1 MKKNTLFL
9 LLLFLF
15 LGKWNLATAQT
26 PSIDVVTMKDGKIYK
41 GKILSYTPG
50 QQLVFQQDDGQR
62 LELQDVDISKILQ
75 GTQQGNE
82 ATENKPTSKQNGLPS
97 AKTRGLYGSSM
108 LSFALGGSDS
118 EGLALGAG
126 FSQVI
131 GYQITKAFGVGVG
144 FGVDNYSRRG
154 DTVYPLF
161 AEVRNFLP
169 SKSNTGNFYLTAG
182 GGYSLAFPRESLEI
196 TSAKG
201 GPMGQF
207 AIGYRA
213 ATIEG
218 IDIFVDL
225 GAKFQS
231 AHFERMLHNGDFEER
246 DVEFRRMVIRVGIGL

>member
-9 LLLFLF
+9 LLLPLF
-15 LGKWNLATAQT
+15 LGIRNPATAQSA
-26 PSIDVVTMKDGKIYK
+26 SIDVVTMKGGKIYK
-41 GKILSYTPG
+41 GKILSYVPG
-50 QQLVFQQDDGQR
+50 RQLVLQQDDGQR
-62 LELQDVDISKILQ
+62 LELQDADISKILQ
-75 GTQQGNE
+75 GAQQGDE
-82 ATENKPTSKQNGLPS
+82 ATEKKPTSKRNGLPS

-108 LSFALGGSDS
+108 LSFAMGGSDS

-126 FSQVI
+126 FSQVV

-144 FGVDNYSRRG
+144 IGVDNYSRRG

-169 SKSNTGNFYLTAG
+169 STSNTGNFYLTAG

-207 AIGYRA
+207 AFGYRA
-213 ATIEG
+213 TTVEG
-218 IDIFVDL
+218 VDIFVDL
-225 GAKFQS
+225 GAKFQ
-231 AHFERMLHNGDFEER
+231 AAQFERTLYNGDTEMR
-246 DVEFRRMVIRVGIGL
+246 DIEFRRVVIRVGIGL